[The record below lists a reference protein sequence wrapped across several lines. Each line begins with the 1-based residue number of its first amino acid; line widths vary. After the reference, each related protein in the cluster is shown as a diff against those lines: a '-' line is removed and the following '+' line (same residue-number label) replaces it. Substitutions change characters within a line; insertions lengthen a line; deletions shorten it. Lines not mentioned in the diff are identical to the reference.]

1 MNKTKENSLL
11 ENFNTFKRHALTK
24 TISTAAQCSQ
34 TPPLSIL
41 PQCLL
46 SVFTAV
52 LRTSIRQHFWPVSPT
67 AAAAKKKIFYFHFQ
81 A

>member
-24 TISTAAQCSQ
+24 TISTVQSNATTQYSPPVFIVGLHCCS
-34 TPPLSIL
+34 P
-41 PQCLL
+41 
-46 SVFTAV
+46 
-52 LRTSIRQHFWPVSPT
+52 SIRQHFWPVSPT
-67 AAAAKKKIFYFHFQ
+67 AAAAAAKKIFYFHFQ